1 MQTVEFRL
9 PSHGDDEH
17 EAEVVKWLVEEGEY
31 VREMEPIVEVQ
42 TDKAVIE
49 LPSPITG
56 RVRDILAAA
65 GSVARTGDVLAVLEP
80 ATPVLWLDGRPVY
93 ASPANRAEPEPEADE
108 EPASDPMERAVQET
122 ARGDAPPGPTEE
134 AGAGD
139 AGLRAEPAGDAQG
152 AAGAKEGG
160 ASRAEAAAQRGT
172 TAGAAA
178 NDASSGGP
186 EAPGIAARET
196 GPEPA
201 RAERGAD
208 AAVSVQEARGPE
220 PSPIAPWVEP
230 PSDSLLWRMVRNA
243 ERSAQ
248 RTQRKRWQNDP
259 EDDAVLRPFYPGAK
273 PAAEE
278 QPERRSTRVPF
289 RGVRR
294 ATAEHV
300 TRSAFTAPHVTVFD
314 ECEATELIA
323 LRQRWNRVLEPE
335 GQRVSYLPFL
345 VKATVSA
352 LKAVPY
358 MNARLDEAAHEIELI
373 ANYHIGIAVETPEG
387 LYVPVIRHADRLTV
401 REIGEEIFRLR
412 QAARERTLGQQD
424 LHGSTFTITNMG
436 PIGGGLFATPII
448 NYPEVGIL
456 GVHQIQRK
464 PVVRGDEVVIRDMI
478 AFSLS
483 FDHRVIDGVTAVRFL
498 NHLKNLVE
506 HPELLMLEMK

>member
-49 LPSPITG
+49 LPAPITG
-56 RVRDILAAA
+56 RIRDIVAAA
-65 GSVARTGDVLAVLEP
+65 GSIARTGDVLAVLEP
-80 ATPVLWLDGRPVY
+80 ATPVLWMDGRPVY
-93 ASPANRAEPEPEADE
+93 PSPAHSVDLADGAGEAAEEKDDPLSSPEHPLDAERPPEAEDRQVQAEADE
-108 EPASDPMERAVQET
+108 E
-122 ARGDAPPGPTEE
+122 
-134 AGAGD
+134 
-139 AGLRAEPAGDAQG
+139 EPRP
-152 AAGAKEGG
+152 
-160 ASRAEAAAQRGT
+160 S
-172 TAGAAA
+172 
-178 NDASSGGP
+178 
-186 EAPGIAARET
+186 
-196 GPEPA
+196 
-201 RAERGAD
+201 
-208 AAVSVQEARGPE
+208 EARGPE
-220 PSPIAPWVEP
+220 PVPIAPWVEP
-230 PSDSLLWRMVRNA
+230 PTDSLLWRMVRNA
-243 ERSAQ
+243 ERAAQ
-248 RTQRKRWQNDP
+248 RNQRKRWEGSPD
-259 EDDAVLRPFYPGAK
+259 DDAVLRPYYPAAK
-273 PAAEE
+273 PQTAE
-278 QPERRSTRVPF
+278 QTERASTRVPF

-314 ECEATELIA
+314 ECEATELVA

-335 GQRVSYLPFL
+335 GQRLSYLPFL

-358 MNARLDEAAHEIELI
+358 MNARLDEQAQEIELI

-448 NYPEVGIL
+448 HYPEVGIL
-456 GVHQIQRK
+456 GIHQIQRK
-464 PVVRGDEVVIRDMI
+464 PVARGDEVVIRDMI
-478 AFSLS
+478 GFSLS

-498 NHLKNLVE
+498 NHIKNLVE